1 MIMIVISII
10 LGDVVEENKDFLRK
24 DRDVLKEEEGEKHL
38 QKNIF
43 EGLSHKKVKLQN
55 SMLRMVF
62 NVEKEVQISCSNYS
76 ILLWYV
82 HIHERVIV

>member
-1 MIMIVISII
+1 MILISII
-10 LGDVVEENKDFLRK
+10 LGDAVEENKDFPRK
-24 DRDVLKEEEGEKHL
+24 YRDVWKEEEGEKHL

-43 EGLSHKKVKLQN
+43 EGSCNKKLKLQN

-76 ILLWYV
+76 IVLWYMHV
-82 HIHERVIV
+82 HDRVIV